1 MTRSIA
7 LSQVTV
13 TATQI
18 TVNGVGDAY
27 AAAQLLEAAAY
38 TQQRLNRKRR
48 NREWLAWCVFP
59 TAVFSVLTALL
70 LTAANYDYQA
80 DQYQPQSYE
89 INR

>member
-1 MTRSIA
+1 MES
-7 LSQVTV
+7 VTV
-13 TATQI
+13 TSTQI
-18 TVNGVGDAY
+18 TVHGVHDPY
-27 AAAQLLEAAAY
+27 AAAAMLEAAAY
-38 TQQRLNRKRR
+38 TQQRLNQKRR

-59 TAVFSVLTALL
+59 AAVFSVLTALL